1 MDIKKDNWTLGLGGA
16 LVVLLIAYVSIVLW
30 VYLVKP
36 YFPFVEK
43 FLVVPTEVNLQNAK
57 MAGTLSKLVA
67 SGTVIPIGEFYG
79 HIISYYN
86 TLITLMMA
94 LLGIVSLVAYMYI
107 RSVSTEEAEKK
118 ALEHTKDCFK
128 SQVPGMLAA
137 NTAEWSSDFQEEMDG
152 LKAKVEALENE
163 IERLKTEGG
172 TSSTDTVDLNGNNQ
186 EQTTV

>member
-1 MDIKKDNWTLGLGGA
+1 MEIKKDNWALGLGGA

-30 VYLVKP
+30 VYLIKP

-118 ALEHTKDCFK
+118 ALEHTKECFK
-128 SQVPGMLAA
+128 KEVPSMLAES
-137 NTAEWSSDFQEEMDG
+137 TEEWSSDFQDDMDE
-152 LKAKVEALENE
+152 LKEKVTTLENE
-163 IERLKTEGG
+163 IERLRTQGG
-172 TSSTDTVDLNGNNQ
+172 TSGTDTVDPNGNN
-186 EQTTV
+186 